1 VPFNL
6 ALGLAIIAFSQGDAS
21 VVVRRRQLLLD
32 LAARAIKRIANTP
45 SPNAA
50 FAVPYLVKAS
60 VIDHAGFQQLD
71 RAVFDF
77 NVVHSIH
84 DRLPHQIDWTWYLEQ
99 DYRDPIVCAR
109 RGRHARERRLKRA
122 IRVAW

>member
-1 VPFNL
+1 MFLPVYDVSMACRSASVGIGQLLVVVPITKVPFNL
-6 ALGLAIIAFSQGDAS
+6 ALGLATIAFSQGDAS

-60 VIDHAGFQQLD
+60 VIDHAGF
-71 RAVFDF
+71 
-77 NVVHSIH
+77 
-84 DRLPHQIDWTWYLEQ
+84 
-99 DYRDPIVCAR
+99 
-109 RGRHARERRLKRA
+109 
-122 IRVAW
+122 